1 MKKFK
6 CFSKSDTNQEAIA
19 VAQANNLQAAQHYF
33 AAQKKLPIEDFLH
46 IFSVSEW
53 KQKNT
58 SETS

>member
-6 CFSKSDTNQEAIA
+6 CWLKAGTNQEAIA

-33 AAQKKLPIEDFLH
+33 AAQKKLPMEDFLR

>member
-6 CFSKSDTNQEAIA
+6 CYIASDSNQETVSVVEAKNKEAAIE
-19 VAQANNLQAAQHYF
+19 YF
-33 AAQKKLPIEDFLH
+33 AAQKKLEVVDFLR

-58 SETS
+58 

>member
-6 CFSKSDTNQEAIA
+6 CYTASDKNQETVSVVEA
-19 VAQANNLQAAQHYF
+19 VSQEAATNYF
-33 AAQKKLPIEDFLH
+33 AAQKQLEISEFLS

-58 SETS
+58 